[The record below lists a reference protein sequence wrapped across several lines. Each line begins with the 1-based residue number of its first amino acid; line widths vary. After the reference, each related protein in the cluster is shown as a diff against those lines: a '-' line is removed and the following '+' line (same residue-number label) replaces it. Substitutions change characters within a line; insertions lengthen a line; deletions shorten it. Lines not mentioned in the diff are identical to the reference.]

1 MDEFDLAAIPQEKQK
16 KQRAVRPSR
25 ADPMSDSAFQV
36 GGRDITPVPYRSK
49 YNIDSTLVEM
59 MTEEPF
65 FSAISLRVQKVMTRS
80 VSTMGVAYFDSSF
93 HMLVNP
99 DFVQKLQDAGR
110 KAEIISVIAHEFYH
124 VMLGHL
130 TIGSRFTS
138 EMKQKLL
145 NWAMDASIN
154 SMLHH
159 EQKRQLPSCPII
171 PGLRPGM
178 PLDIAKDPI
187 VNPKHVAAMAEP
199 PTPLERAVMDAKP
212 MMHVEYYYNLF
223 LPHWTDQ
230 DEAAGG
236 PQFSGDG
243 DGTPGTDDH
252 DMWVEAGCDPE
263 MVAEDVRRILEAAIK
278 AADAKGWGSIP
289 VSGQTMLRAM
299 LKPEIDWRE
308 QFRDWCGTQYQANE
322 RVHTHRKV
330 NKRYPYQMPG
340 SKRGRGLRAALF
352 LDQSGSVD
360 NESLSMLCDEIGGMS
375 DVAAVTVIP
384 FDSHIDTEN
393 ILDLEQGDVPWINR
407 TRCGGTNFQVAVD
420 WIGHEDNRQRFD
432 VMWMLTDG
440 ECGKPDVACV
450 PRCWVITPGRK
461 LLFET
466 DEKVIYLKSD
476 R

>member
-1 MDEFDLAAIPQEKQK
+1 MDEFDLTATTNEKQRSWEK
-16 KQRAVRPSR
+16 RPPRPSR
-25 ADPMSDSAFQV
+25 ADPMADTPFQV
-36 GGRDITPVPYRSK
+36 GDKEVIPVPYRSK
-49 YNIDSTLVEM
+49 YNIDSTLVDM

-80 VSTMGVAYFDSSF
+80 VNTMAVAYFDSNF

-99 DFVQKLQDAGR
+99 DFVQRLQDANR
-110 KAEIISVIAHEFYH
+110 KAEIIAVIAHEFYH

-130 TIGSRFTS
+130 TVGSRFTS

-145 NWAMDASIN
+145 NWAMDSAIN

-159 EQKRQLPSCPII
+159 EQKRQLPGTPII
-171 PGLRPGM
+171 PGLRPGI
-178 PLDIAKDPI
+178 PLDIIKDPI
-187 VNPKHVAAMAEP
+187 VHPKHIAAMAEP
-199 PTPLERAVMDAKP
+199 PTPLEQAVMNALP
-212 MMHVEYYYNLF
+212 MMHVEYYYGLY
-223 LPHWTDQ
+223 LPHWTDK
-230 DEAAGG
+230 DENGESAGN
-236 PQFSGDG
+236 P
-243 DGTPGTDDH
+243 DGTPGTDEH
-252 DMWVEAGCDPE
+252 DMWVEAGADPE
-263 MVAEDVRRILEAAIK
+263 MIAEDVRRILEAAIK

-289 VSGQTMLRAM
+289 VSGQTMLRGM

-322 RVHTHRKV
+322 KVHTHRKV

-375 DVAAVTVIP
+375 DVAAVTIIP
-384 FDSHIDTEN
+384 FDSHIDTQN
-393 ILDLEQGDVPWINR
+393 IIDLEQGDIPQINR

-420 WIGHEDNRQRFD
+420 WINHEDNRQRFD

-440 ECGKPDVACV
+440 ECSKPDGACV

-466 DEKVIYLKSD
+466 DEKVIYLKSI